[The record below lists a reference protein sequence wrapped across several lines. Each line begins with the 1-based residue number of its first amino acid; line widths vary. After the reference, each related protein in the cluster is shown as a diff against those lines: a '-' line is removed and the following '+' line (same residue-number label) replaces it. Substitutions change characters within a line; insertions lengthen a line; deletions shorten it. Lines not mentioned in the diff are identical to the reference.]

1 MVVYVYV
8 LIVIITI
15 IIIVIIIIVII
26 IIASSLETI
35 PENFLVE
42 LSKITKTFVK
52 GNSFS
57 DGDANSLTPQFDT
70 CYRHHRHYHRH
81 KFIIAYSHRN
91 FLICVSTK

>member
-15 IIIVIIIIVII
+15 IIIII